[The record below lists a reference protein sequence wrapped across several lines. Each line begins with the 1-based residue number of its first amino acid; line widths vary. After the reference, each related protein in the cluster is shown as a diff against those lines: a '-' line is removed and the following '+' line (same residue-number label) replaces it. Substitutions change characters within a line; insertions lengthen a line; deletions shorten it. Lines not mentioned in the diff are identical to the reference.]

1 MINPIKVYRQDVTV
15 VNFYGQEIVTVMLEE
30 LGTPAVFAR
39 PLIENLGLAWQPQH
53 AKLMESPR
61 FQAVVVNVKALDDD
75 QVREHVVIP
84 LRTLNA
90 FLFSINPSKVP
101 EDKFMQI
108 DGEDISVRDNL
119 IKYQSECT
127 VALHDYWMH
136 GMAINTRVNPSDI
149 RTERKLGPVTY
160 SRGRIERVLP
170 KFMDYAA
177 SIGQPLERGIL
188 MQGLCVA
195 IAEYVGAIAYNPENM
210 TVVRLEP
217 LGAQGMQRV
226 ESKLSG
232 RDQWLVAIIENVFCN
247 AMTEAMHQQADVTQF
262 LTTLDVMILDTV
274 TNLGH
279 HFVTCSSTI
288 NKGNGDLSAMG

>member
-1 MINPIKVYRQDVTV
+1 MINPIKVYRQDVTA

-39 PLIENLGLAWQPQH
+39 PLVENLGLDWPSQYT
-53 AKLMESPR
+53 KLMENAR
-61 FQAVVVNVKALDDD
+61 YQAITVSVKAPDDD
-75 QVREHVVIP
+75 QVREHIVLPI
-84 LRTLNA
+84 RTLNA
-90 FLFSINPSKVP
+90 FLFSINPSRVP

-136 GMAINTRVNPSDI
+136 GMAINTRVNPSDV
-149 RTERKLGPVTY
+149 RTERKMGPVTY

-177 SIGQPLERGIL
+177 SLGQPLERTML
-188 MQGLCVA
+188 MRGLCVM
-195 IAEYVGAIAYNPENM
+195 IAEYVGAIAYNPETM
-210 TVVRLEP
+210 TVIRLEP
-217 LGAQGMQRV
+217 VGAQGMQRV
-226 ESKLSG
+226 ESPISG

-247 AMTEAMHQQADVTQF
+247 AMTEAMHQGAEVTDF
-262 LTTLDVMILDTV
+262 LVTLDTMILDTV
-274 TNLGH
+274 GNLGN
-279 HFVTCSSTI
+279 HFITCSSTF
-288 NKGNGDLSAMG
+288 NKGNGFLSAMV